1 MVDFTPVDPVFPDKT
16 SPAGSF
22 YAHSRRAILAR
33 GRAVLDDLRAR
44 PEKAVLVVSHS
55 GFLRVGVTGRYFM
68 NADYRVFEFDESR
81 QEEGGLRQW
90 EGMESGG
97 MGWSWEQRVEL
108 GDGLP
113 EEEEVVVDGAV
124 AESG

>member
-1 MVDFTPVDPVFPDKT
+1 
-16 SPAGSF
+16 
-22 YAHSRRAILAR
+22 
-33 GRAVLDDLRAR
+33 
-44 PEKAVLVVSHS
+44 
-55 GFLRVGVTGRYFM
+55 M

-81 QEEGGLRQW
+81 EEEGGLRQW

-113 EEEEVVVDGAV
+113 EEEEVVVDGGV
-124 AESG
+124 AE